1 MDRPAEQASS
11 DVLQVVTTTSSRE
24 EAERIAHVL
33 VTRRLAACVQLG
45 GPISS
50 IYRWQGQLEK
60 TVEWTCTIKTLRSHL
75 PQVDAAIKEL
85 HSYDVP
91 EILAFPVTAG
101 SADYLAW
108 LATEVSPEE
117 R

>member
-1 MDRPAEQASS
+1 MDRTAGQGLA
-11 DVLQVVTTTSSRE
+11 DALQVVTTTSSRE

-60 TVEWTCTIKTLRSHL
+60 TVEWTCTIKTLQSHF
-75 PQVDAAIKEL
+75 PQVEAAIREL
-85 HSYDVP
+85 HSYEVP
-91 EILAFPVTAG
+91 EILAFPVAAG

-108 LATEVSPEE
+108 LASEVSPIEP
-117 R
+117 